1 MKNIFTF
8 FILLIISSSCHNN
21 QNEKPELTTTS
32 DSVIVYDIYKY
43 EELKKHAEASGK
55 RLIVIDTACINGK
68 ERARKDIEKGKLTYY
83 FFGGN
88 FTSTCEV
95 KRVKEFFLEKGIKTD
110 YAYGPAG
117 CIPLIGYEEFHD
129 LCYEEAMNREFEKR
143 NGKTFTD
150 SMMVVNSAS
159 SFSPLASSN
168 SLMVAVR

>member
-1 MKNIFTF
+1 MKTILFTLMSL
-8 FILLIISSSCHNN
+8 FILSSCNKK
-21 QNEKPELTTTS
+21 QSIQPAEIKVS

-150 SMMVVNSAS
+150 SMMVVKNQKKLECSGNK
-159 SFSPLASSN
+159 P
-168 SLMVAVR
+168 